1 MNPYKIITDSNTD
14 LSPELIEQLGIYV
27 IPMTFTMGNKLYHN
41 YPDERDISNKEFYQL
56 LREGQT
62 AKTDQ
67 INSVTFQET
76 FEPFLKEGLDLI
88 YLAFSSGLSGTYNGA
103 RLTVEE
109 LKSKYPDR
117 KILVVDTLA
126 ASMGEGLLVYHAAQ
140 LQKQGASIEGVAK
153 WVEENRNRLAHWFT
167 VDDLN
172 HLKRGG
178 RVSGAAAL
186 FGTMLGI
193 KPVLHVDDEGHL
205 IPMEKVRGRRQSLDA
220 LVKHMAAA
228 VENPQDQV
236 VFISHGDC
244 LEDAEYVAQQVREK
258 FKVQDIAIHYIG
270 PVIGSH
276 SGPGTVALFFLGK
289 NKD

>member
-14 LSPELIEQLGIYV
+14 LSPELIEQLGVYV
-27 IPMTFTMGNKLYHN
+27 IPMTFTMGNKLYRN
-41 YPDERDISNKEFYQL
+41 YPDERDISNKEFYRL
-56 LREGQT
+56 LREGQS

-76 FEPFLKEGLDLI
+76 FEPFLKEGMDLI
-88 YLAFSSGLSGTYNGA
+88 YLALSSGLSVTYNGA

-109 LKSKYPDR
+109 LKSKYPGR

-140 LQKQGASIEGVAK
+140 LQKQGAAIEEVAK
-153 WVEENRNRLAHWFT
+153 WVEENRNRMAHWFT

-220 LVKHMAAA
+220 LVKHMAAT

-244 LEDAEYVAQQVREK
+244 LEDAGYVAQQVREK
-258 FKVQDIAIHYIG
+258 FQVQDIVINYIG

-289 NKD
+289 SKN

>member
-1 MNPYKIITDSNTD
+1 MSYRIMTDSTAD
-14 LSPELIEQLGIYV
+14 LPQEFLNERGIAYV
-27 IPMTFTMGNKLYHN
+27 GLAFQIGGEEYREGPDLKMT
-41 YPDERDISNKEFYQL
+41 SKEFYDQL
-56 LREGQT
+56 RAGTPASTVQVNTYEFIDF
-62 AKTDQ
+62 A
-67 INSVTFQET
+67 
-76 FEPFLKEGLDLI
+76 EPFLAAGEDVLHI
-88 YLAFSSGLSGTYNGA
+88 AFSSGLSGTYESCARGA
-103 RLTVEE
+103 EE
-109 LKSKYPDR
+109 LRAKYPDR
-117 KILVVDTLA
+117 KIVVVDSLA

-140 LQKQGASIEGVAK
+140 LQKQGAAIEEVAK
-153 WVEENRNRLAHWFT
+153 WVEENRNRMAHWFT

-220 LVKHMAAA
+220 LVKHMAAT

-244 LEDAEYVAQQVREK
+244 LEDAGYVAQQVREK
-258 FKVQDIAIHYIG
+258 FQVQDIVINYIG

-289 NKD
+289 SKN